1 MTLNCINRI
10 NGNMNMSQILLVV
23 FIAQLSLGTSLQA
36 VDVPPEL
43 PLWEKPP
50 LDYAIR
56 YDVKEQVRSHKPRT
70 VVKELGR

>member
-36 VDVPPEL
+36 ADLPPEL
-43 PLWEKPP
+43 ALWEKPP

-56 YDVKEQVRSHKPRT
+56 YDVKEQVRSDKPRT